1 MCSIFGWIP
10 SVCWRS
16 SDRVHR
22 SMQHVAEVLRHRG
35 PDDRGWILWDRSYNP
50 REHSDVSPFEARIAI
65 GMNRLSIIDLSEHA
79 HQPMHSADGR
89 YTIIFNGEIY
99 NHVELRA
106 ALEHKG
112 YRFQSRSDTEV
123 LLYSY
128 VAWGEECLKRFV
140 GMFAFAIL
148 DTRMRKLFCAR
159 DFFGIKPFFYQV
171 GSNGVTFASELP
183 ALLEFAGTPRLLNH
197 QKAYDYL
204 QFAGLDV
211 GEDTMVQGVRHLPP
225 GHLLTIDIESQ
236 KIETMKRYWMVDLG
250 AKSAMTFPQAAEEL
264 RELFLESIR
273 LHLRSDVPIGIALSG
288 GIDSSSLACAVRRVE
303 PSMTI
308 NTFSYVARESGE
320 LSEERWIDQVNA
332 HIGGVAHKVHV
343 RHEDLVDDLDT
354 LIRRL
359 GEPFGST
366 SIYAQFRVFKLARES
381 GVKVVLDGQG
391 ADELAAGYAGYP
403 GDRMAS
409 LIRHGSFLRALQ
421 FMSNSA
427 QWPGRSLKSILY
439 QTIDTLVP
447 RGLESCA
454 RWVVGKPLAPPW
466 LNNGYLRDHGVRFE
480 TTRDAAIYRS
490 NDRLRVAL
498 AYASTQQGLVGLLRH
513 GDRNSM
519 TWSLESRVP
528 FCTPALAGFLLNLPE
543 EYLVDMNGRTKALL
557 REAMRGIVPD
567 AILDRRDK
575 IGFATPE
582 KGWLSGM
589 VPWVDGILNEAR
601 HSKIVRHNI
610 VSRQW
615 KDIVAGRRS
624 FSQHVWRWLNYL
636 RWRELFSIQE

>member
-10 SVCWRS
+10 SSSWRS
-16 SDRVHR
+16 SDRVHC
-22 SMQHVAEVLRHRG
+22 SMRRVAEVMHHRG
-35 PDDRGWILWDRSYNP
+35 PDDRGWVLWDRNYTQ
-50 REHSDVSPFEARIAI
+50 REHSDTFLFDARIAI
-65 GMNRLSIIDLSEHA
+65 GMNRLSIIDLTQQA

-89 YTIIFNGEIY
+89 YAIVFNGEIY

-106 ALEHKG
+106 VLEKKG

-128 VAWGEECLKRFV
+128 AAWGEECLKRFV

-148 DTRMRKLFCAR
+148 DTRTRKVFCAR

-183 ALLEFAGTPRLLNH
+183 GLLEFPGTPRLLHH

-211 GEDTMVQGVRHLPP
+211 GEETMIQGVHHLPP
-225 GHLLTIDIESQ
+225 GHLLTIDVENQAIERN
-236 KIETMKRYWMVDLG
+236 ERYWMVDLG
-250 AKSAMTFPQAAEEL
+250 AKSAMSFRHASEQL
-264 RELFLESIR
+264 RELFLDSIR
-273 LHLRSDVPIGIALSG
+273 LHLRSDVPLGIALSG
-288 GIDSSSLACAVRRVE
+288 GIDSSSVACAVRQIE

-320 LSEERWIDQVNA
+320 LSEERWIDVVNS
-332 HIGGVAHKVHV
+332 HIGGVPHKVHV
-343 RHEDLVDDLDT
+343 RHEDLIADLDT

-366 SIYAQFRVFKLARES
+366 SIYAQFRVFKLAKES

-391 ADELAAGYAGYP
+391 ADELTAGYAGYP
-403 GDRMAS
+403 GERMAS

-421 FMSNSA
+421 FMANSSR
-427 QWPGRSLKSILY
+427 WPGRNLKTILH
-439 QTIDTLVP
+439 QTINTVVP
-447 RGLESCA
+447 KELESFA
-454 RWVVGKPLAPPW
+454 RWVVGKPLAPSW
-466 LNNGYLRDHGVRFE
+466 LNLAYLRDHDVRFR
-480 TTRDAAIYRS
+480 TVRDDTIYRN
-490 NDRLRVAL
+490 NDLMRVAL
-498 AYASTQQGLVGLLRH
+498 AYASTQHGLVGLLRH

-601 HSKIVRHNI
+601 HSKIVRYDV
-610 VSRQW
+610 VSSQW
-615 KDIVAGRRS
+615 REVIAGRRP
-624 FSQHVWRWLNYL
+624 FSQSVWRWLNYL
-636 RWRELFSIQE
+636 RWRELFAIQE